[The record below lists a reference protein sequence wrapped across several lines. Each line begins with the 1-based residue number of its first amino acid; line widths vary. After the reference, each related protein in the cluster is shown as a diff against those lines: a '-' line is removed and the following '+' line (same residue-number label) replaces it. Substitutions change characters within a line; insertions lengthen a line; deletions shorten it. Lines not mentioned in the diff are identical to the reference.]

1 MHTHKPNLTLGAVV
15 CTIGYFFIA
24 LMGACSKLLDPQIPV
39 SAILLFQNGIFF
51 LLTLPQT
58 VHHGPS
64 TLKTEKWGLHLVRDA
79 AGVLTFFSL
88 FFALKTIPLI
98 DGVLL
103 QNSAPLWIPLVVLV
117 WLKLKMRGYLWW
129 GMIVGFAGIILV
141 LKPGPE
147 IFSAASCFGV
157 LSGIFLAISLV
168 ASRRLTHTE
177 PTYRILFYYALFST
191 AVSAPFAIV
200 QWKTP
205 TMHDWICL
213 IGVGLC
219 MFIAQVLVTYAF
231 RHGKAAAFAPIA
243 YTAVV
248 YSGILG
254 WLIWDHIPDLL
265 SCIGLLL
272 VILGGILSLFFEK
285 RYQKTIEKT

>member
-177 PTYRILFYYALFST
+177 PTYRILFYYALFSDGRFRPFRNRSVENSHY
-191 AVSAPFAIV
+191 ARLDLPHWRRPLYVHRPSAG
-200 QWKTP
+200 
-205 TMHDWICL
+205 H
-213 IGVGLC
+213 LC
-219 MFIAQVLVTYAF
+219 IQTRESGRF
-231 RHGKAAAFAPIA
+231 RPIA

-272 VILGGILSLFFEK
+272 VILGCIFPLFREK
-285 RYQKTIEKT
+285 IPKDN